1 MLARRGKTKIS
12 DSISP
17 NENFEYGYPLNVGP
31 RSDCSICVTQP
42 SAEFVFLK
50 NQKDYKILL

>member
-1 MLARRGKTKIS
+1 MKI
-12 DSISP
+12 
-17 NENFEYGYPLNVGP
+17 LNTVTPKCGP